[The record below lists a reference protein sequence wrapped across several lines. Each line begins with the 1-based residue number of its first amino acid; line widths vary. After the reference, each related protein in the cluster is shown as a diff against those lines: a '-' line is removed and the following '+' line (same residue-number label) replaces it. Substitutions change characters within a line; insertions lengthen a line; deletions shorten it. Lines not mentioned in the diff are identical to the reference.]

1 MTLNHGELKKDYA
14 YRRILEMISS
24 GRVTDGRFPS
34 EPEFCKELNVSRVTL
49 RAALKRL
56 EKEGLITR
64 SHYYGTRVSTGKPTK
79 KILIASSVFTNRYCD
94 RKMLELQYIEAACRK
109 QKVLY
114 DTYSLFFLQDP
125 EILAEK
131 YCGIIFSG
139 AAIRGDELFVD
150 VIRRSGL
157 PAVYC
162 REDEMNTITDTFPS
176 VGVNMNKAWRTGF
189 DYLVSLGFR
198 RIMVMLSD
206 DARSRQRL
214 GITKPEF
221 SAELRKRGL
230 REAAQMICNIPDF
243 QDGKH
248 ISELIRELDP
258 EAIYCYS
265 DYSAVL
271 LYQYLRDMGK
281 KVPQDIAVMGFS
293 CGSDLVTPSLSS
305 VSLVPPIFGTAAVDL
320 LQRLSEKTMS
330 PPPQLELPFNI
341 YAADSTAKINLNNLM
356 RPGSGYPG
364 TEPRSGDRRQ
374 IKRKE

>member
-1 MTLNHGELKKDYA
+1 MTLNQGELKKDYA

-24 GRVTDGRFPS
+24 GRVMDGRFPS

-56 EKEGLITR
+56 EQEGMITR
-64 SHYYGTRVSTGKPTK
+64 SHYYGTRVSTGKPMK
-79 KILIASSVFTNRYCD
+79 KILIASLDFTTRYGD
-94 RKMLELQYIEAACRK
+94 RKMRELQYIEAACRN
-109 QKVLY
+109 QNLLY
-114 DTYSLFFLQDP
+114 DAYGLYSLQDP
-125 EILAEK
+125 EKLAEK

-139 AAIRGDELFVD
+139 AAILGSELFVD

-162 REDEMNTITDTFPS
+162 REDEMNTITDTFAS
-176 VGVNMNKAWRTGF
+176 VGVNMNKAWRAGF

-214 GITKPEF
+214 GITRPEF

-248 ISELIRELDP
+248 ISELVRKLDP
-258 EAIYCYS
+258 EAVYCYS

-281 KVPQDIAVMGFS
+281 KVPQDIAVMGFG

-305 VSLVPPIFGTAAVDL
+305 VSLVPPIFGTATVAL
-320 LQRLSEKTMS
+320 LRQLCEKPS
-330 PPPQLELPFNI
+330 AKPPQLELPFNI
-341 YAADSTAKINLNNLM
+341 YAADSTAKMNLNNLM
-356 RPGSGYPG
+356 HMCDFSNKKP
-364 TEPRSGDRRQ
+364 
-374 IKRKE
+374 

>member
-1 MTLNHGELKKDYA
+1 MAAVDGELKKDYV
-14 YRRILEMISS
+14 YRCILEKISS
-24 GRVTDGRFPS
+24 GQVTDGKFPS
-34 EPEFCKELNVSRVTL
+34 EPEFCKEFRVSRVTL

-64 SHYYGTRVSTGKPTK
+64 SHYYGTRVSTGKPMK
-79 KILIASSVFTNRYCD
+79 KILIASSDFTTRYGD
-94 RKMLELQYIEAACRK
+94 RKMRELQYVEAACRNRNL
-109 QKVLY
+109 LY
-114 DTYSLFFLQDP
+114 DTYGLYFLQDP
-125 EILAEK
+125 EKLAEK

-139 AAIRGDELFVD
+139 AAIRGDELFVE

-162 REDEMNTITDTFPS
+162 REDEMNTITDTFAS
-176 VGVNMNKAWRTGF
+176 IGVNMNEAWRAGF

-198 RIMVMLSD
+198 RIMTMISD

-214 GITKPEF
+214 GVTKPEF

-243 QDGKH
+243 LDGKH
-248 ISELIRELDP
+248 ISELVRELDP

-271 LYQYLRDMGK
+271 LYQYLRDIGK
-281 KVPQDIAVMGFS
+281 KVPQDIAVMGFG

-320 LQRLSEKTMS
+320 LRQLSEKTMS
-330 PPPQLELPFNI
+330 PPPQLELPFNV
-341 YAADSTAKINLNNLM
+341 YAAESTAKMNLNNLM
-356 RPGSGYPG
+356 YINDFSNKKP
-364 TEPRSGDRRQ
+364 
-374 IKRKE
+374 